1 LHQQTVSGEAL
12 LRDLKGRVMQIAVHD
27 ADARNVTDLRAY
39 AEYRMFAAVTRF
51 SRSCARID
59 VRLSERQ
66 TAREPYVCDVVL
78 EMKPS
83 GRVQVRATGERP
95 YLAIDRAAERLSSG
109 VERELGAGSRARAI
123 GRADRISAENGREV
137 GS

>member
-1 LHQQTVSGEAL
+1 
-12 LRDLKGRVMQIAVHD
+12 MQIAVHD

-39 AEYRMFAAVTRF
+39 SEYRMFAAVSRF

-66 TAREPYVCDVVL
+66 TVREPYVCSVVL

-83 GRVQVRATGERP
+83 GRVQVRATGDRP
-95 YLAIDRAAERLSSG
+95 YLAIDRAAECLSSG
-109 VERELGAGSRARAI
+109 VKRELGARTRSRAI
-123 GRADRISAENGREV
+123 GPAGLISAESGREV
-137 GS
+137 DS